1 MDFLKKI
8 TPKFI
13 KNFINLVFKRKIK
26 ISRNFDSWQLALKN
40 SSGYDNSQIFN
51 KTIRNF
57 KKVLKKEAKFERDS
71 VLFFYNCPDKKLI
84 SIIKKLYKKKI
95 INICDFGG
103 SLASSYFQNRDY
115 LNTKKFHWHVVEQKR
130 YVDFAKKNIGINNL
144 SFHTDLN
151 LLLKKKKF
159 DLVIFS
165 SVLQYLRSPYSLL
178 DKALNKKIQNV
189 IISRTPFFKNK
200 EMIKIQIVPKHI
212 YKASYPIRIFN
223 QNKLIK
229 FMKERGYF
237 VKNNILTDEQIDGIN
252 YKGFL
257 FTFK

>member
-130 YVDFAKKNIGINNL
+130 YVDFAKKNIGG
-144 SFHTDLN
+144 S
-151 LLLKKKKF
+151 KK
-159 DLVIFS
+159 V
-165 SVLQYLRSPYSLL
+165 Q
-178 DKALNKKIQNV
+178 KIDFFQKEPKMTQN
-189 IISRTPFFKNK
+189 RPFF
-200 EMIKIQIVPKHI
+200 H
-212 YKASYPIRIFN
+212 ST
-223 QNKLIK
+223 KL
-229 FMKERGYF
+229 
-237 VKNNILTDEQIDGIN
+237 T
-252 YKGFL
+252 FL
-257 FTFK
+257 QSWEN